1 MMGCIAPKGASNLS
15 IYDFQ
20 VKTMTGEWL
29 DWSAYQGKVLLI
41 VNTASQC
48 GYSSQF
54 AALQQLYETHHHQGF
69 EILAFPCNQFNDKE
83 PGSDAEV
90 KAYCEQSFG
99 VTFPLLSKLDVR
111 GETAHPLFHYLVSEA
126 PFRGFDTLTPNG
138 KWLDQFLS
146 EKYPELHAGDGIK
159 WNFSKFLLDR
169 SGQVSGRFEP
179 TVQPLELE
187 AAIRALL

>member
-1 MMGCIAPKGASNLS
+1 MMGCITPKGAINLS
-15 IYDFQ
+15 IYDFK
-20 VKTMTGEWL
+20 VKTITGEWL
-29 DWSAYQGKVLLI
+29 DWSAYHGKVVLI
-41 VNTASQC
+41 VNTASKC

-54 AALQQLYETHHHQGF
+54 AALQQLYENHHQQGF

-90 KAYCEQSFG
+90 KAYCEQNFG
-99 VTFPLLSKLDVR
+99 VTFPLLGKVDVR

-126 PFRGFDTLTPNG
+126 PFHGFDMLTPNG
-138 KWLDQFLS
+138 KWLDQFLR
-146 EKYPELHAGDGIK
+146 EKYPDLHAGDGIK
-159 WNFSKFLLDR
+159 WNFSKFLIDR
-169 SGQVSGRFEP
+169 SGQVVDRFEP